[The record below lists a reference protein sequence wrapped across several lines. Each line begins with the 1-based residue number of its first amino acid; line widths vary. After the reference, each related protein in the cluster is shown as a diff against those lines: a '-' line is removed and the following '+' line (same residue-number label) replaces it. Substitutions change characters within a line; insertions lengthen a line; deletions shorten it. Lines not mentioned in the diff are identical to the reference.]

1 MFICYIINRK
11 ELIIKEQEI
20 YLKSRSELREKI
32 MIILYQI
39 DINRSQH
46 INYNVEEII
55 SSNLE
60 IDNEFVR
67 DIIYGVITYED
78 EIINIANKYMKNW
91 DISRIDKTGA
101 AILKMAIY
109 ELKYTD
115 TPHIVVINEAVELA
129 KKYSDDSVRKIIN
142 AVLDKMIKE

>member
-1 MFICYIINRK
+1 
-11 ELIIKEQEI
+11 
-20 YLKSRSELREKI
+20 

-39 DINRSQH
+39 DINKSQH
-46 INYNVEEII
+46 INFNVEEII
-55 SSNLE
+55 SDNLD

-67 DIIYGVITYED
+67 DTVYGVITYED
-78 EIINIANKYMKNW
+78 EIIKIANKYLKDW
-91 DISRIDKTGA
+91 DINRIDKTGA

-129 KKYSDDSVRKIIN
+129 KKYSDDSVRKINN